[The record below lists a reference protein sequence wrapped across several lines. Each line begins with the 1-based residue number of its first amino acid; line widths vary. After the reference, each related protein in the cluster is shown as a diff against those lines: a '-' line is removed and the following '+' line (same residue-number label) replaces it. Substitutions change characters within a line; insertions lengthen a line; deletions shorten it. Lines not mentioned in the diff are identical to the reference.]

1 MTTVNDPRREESSAA
16 AVSQATGGPGLDAAA
31 EHPLLRSIFGRR
43 SRRIPKGLKSV
54 PAGSLTYTSE
64 QETQPL
70 SQLEEAVLIAVTGAT
85 GITMPDRPFE
95 DESGKPI
102 LGSPNIMMPGRA
114 AGSPDNAQAA
124 HFFLIN
130 DTGTYFLRRLDP
142 PEEPYRLTPE
152 LLMERAEQSKQ
163 LLFNYR
169 LDFPREFPY
178 YLDSNR
184 FVSNLPGT
192 TILLPI
198 VDTTEQYINGL
209 MYLLTQEDGH
219 RPEIIDDRNFYQS
232 AGVRKW
238 VRKGFLNK
246 EIKVPLGMAWTFR
259 SHIEPDLLLQNLAL
273 TLEAMGLGG
282 WIHASVSPPFLLGH
296 PLYNQETRGLGFRWQ
311 VPRFW
316 PMDTLRWG
324 VPLPKVR
331 ANPVGLDG
339 VLEGLCPPY
348 HSSMDKAVDALIE
361 HKYGKTGVYTDRTYF
376 DRIFRPGVTER
387 YLKEVPHYVE
397 EAIECTKDV
406 CTYIY
411 EKHGR
416 FPAHCDAMYVPGIWL
431 QAHHVD
437 LDYYDS
443 LFTRGYNE
451 NHGRHQELW
460 HGA

>member
-1 MTTVNDPRREESSAA
+1 MTTSPDRPPSENRGTSSN
-16 AVSQATGGPGLDAAA
+16 SGFDSLA
-31 EHPLLRSIFGRR
+31 EYPLLRAVFQRR
-43 SRRIPKGLKSV
+43 SRRIAKGIKSV
-54 PAGSLTYTSE
+54 PAGSLSYTSS
-64 QETQPL
+64 QEPQPL
-70 SQLEEAVLIAVTGAT
+70 SPLEEAVLIAMTGAT
-85 GITMPDRPFE
+85 GVTMPDRPFQ
-95 DESGKPI
+95 DERGNFI
-102 LGSPNIMMPGRA
+102 LGSPNLRMPGRA
-114 AGSPDNAQAA
+114 AGSPDNAQST

-130 DTGTYFLRRLDP
+130 DSGTYYLRNLEP
-142 PEEPYRLTPE
+142 PEGEFKLTPE
-152 LLMERAEQSKQ
+152 VLIQRAEQSKQ
-163 LLFNYR
+163 LIFRGR

-219 RPEIIDDRNFYQS
+219 RPEVVDDRNFYQP
-232 AGVRKW
+232 AGVKKW
-238 VRKGFLNK
+238 VKNGFLNK
-246 EIKVPLGMAWTFR
+246 DIKVPLGIAWTFR
-259 SHIEPDLLLQNLAL
+259 SHIEPDLLLQNLVLAL
-273 TLEAMGLGG
+273 QAMGLGG

-296 PLYNQETRGLGFRWQ
+296 PMYDKETRGLNFRWQ

-316 PMDTLRWG
+316 PMDVLRWG

-348 HSSMDKAVDALIE
+348 YKSMDAAIDALLE
-361 HKYGKTGVYTDRTYF
+361 RKYGKGGVYDDRTHF
-376 DRIFRPGVTER
+376 DRIFREGVTET
-387 YLKEVPHYVE
+387 YLEEVPHYSQ
-397 EAIECTKDV
+397 EAIDCTKDI

-431 QAHHVD
+431 QAHHLD
-437 LDYYDS
+437 FDYYDS
-443 LFTRGYNE
+443 LFREGYSE
-451 NHGRHQELW
+451 SHQQHQALW